1 MQRSEGVIARNPYR
15 GVRRRKWGKWVSEIR
30 LPGSRD
36 RLWLGSYSTP
46 EAAAVAHDTA
56 VFCLR
61 GPSAVST
68 LNFPC
73 NVSPYLRLDMSPK
86 SVRKAAAEAG
96 MAADKQL
103 APPKMQQEIAMGA
116 VQEGHKGEIWG
127 EDHLFSRGQV
137 QSEEELSI
145 SVDDM
150 EILLL

>member
-1 MQRSEGVIARNPYR
+1 MQRDEGIIAGMNARNPYR
-15 GVRRRKWGKWVSEIR
+15 GVRRRKWGKWVSEVR

-73 NVSPYLRLDMSPK
+73 SVSPYLRLDMSPK
-86 SVRKAAAEAG
+86 SVRRAAAEAG
-96 MAADKQL
+96 MAADKEL
-103 APPKMQQEIAMGA
+103 APNMRQEIAT
-116 VQEGHKGEIWG
+116 EGQLWG
-127 EDHLFSRGQV
+127 EDHLLSRGQV

-145 SVDDM
+145 SADDM
-150 EILLL
+150 EILL